1 MPGSSLDICSP
12 VVQAER
18 RETTEIVSNI
28 TFTHARLS
36 EAAASWQDET
46 LHELSANGNRAS
58 QANDPMRSS

>member
-18 RETTEIVSNI
+18 RETTENVSNI
-28 TFTHARLS
+28 AFMHARLS

-46 LHELSANGNRAS
+46 LRELSAN
-58 QANDPMRSS
+58 